1 MANAVRLIDGE
12 PLIER
17 LNPRIRGLILDLDGV
32 LWRDET
38 PIINAPAVFEKI
50 RTSGLRLILATNN
63 ATRTME
69 QYLEK
74 LARFGVV
81 VDSSEIIN
89 SAMAVAFLLSQRF
102 PDGGPVYIVGEDG
115 VRAALEEKGFYDA
128 EKDVK
133 AVVAG
138 WDRQIT
144 FDKLTRAT
152 LLIRAGAPFYG
163 TNPDRT
169 FPTPQGLIPGAGAIL
184 AAIEAATDVKPI
196 LGGKPSPAMMD
207 LAMQRLQTDPAETLA
222 IGDRLETDILGG
234 ANAGCRTALVLS
246 GVSTLKDLEKF
257 QPKPDLVAEDLAHL
271 IGEA

>member
-1 MANAVRLIDGE
+1 M
-12 PLIER
+12 IET

-38 PIINAPAVFEKI
+38 PIIDAPRVFGKI
-50 RTSGLRLILATNN
+50 RSSGLKFILATNN
-63 ATRTME
+63 ATRNVD
-69 QYLEK
+69 QYQEK
-74 LARFGVV
+74 LARFGVAV
-81 VDSSEIIN
+81 GPGQIIN
-89 SAMAVAFLLSQRF
+89 SGMAIAFLLSQRF
-102 PDGGPVYIVGEDG
+102 PEGGPVYIIGEDG
-115 VRAALEEKGFYDA
+115 VRTALEEKGFYYA
-128 EKDVK
+128 EKDVR

-138 WDRQIT
+138 WDREIT
-144 FDKLTRAT
+144 FAKLTQAT
-152 LLIRAGAPFYG
+152 LLIRAGVPFYG

-184 AAIEAATDVKPI
+184 AAIEAATDVRPI

-207 LAMQRLQTDPAETLA
+207 LAMQRLQTAPAETLA

-246 GVSTLKDLEKF
+246 GVSTLKDLEAF

-271 IGEA
+271 IG